1 MDGREEDWSLATQ
14 GPEAGELGSVAAL
27 SRLTR
32 GVKLFSAAPDFPLH
46 PMAELTLLFDGGCPL
61 CLREVKILRRRD
73 AGQGRLAFVD
83 VDDPA
88 YDPAHYG
95 GITYA
100 DAMGRMHAL
109 RSDGEVIRDVEV
121 FRQAYGLVGL
131 GWLYAPTRWP
141 LLRPLVDA
149 LYGLWARWRL
159 AVTGRPT
166 LDTLCQGRCHR
177 STASSIQTL
186 GT

>member
-1 MDGREEDWSLATQ
+1 
-14 GPEAGELGSVAAL
+14 
-27 SRLTR
+27 
-32 GVKLFSAAPDFPLH
+32 
-46 PMAELTLLFDGGCPL
+46 MAELTLLFDGACPL
-61 CLREVKILRRRD
+61 CVREVKTLRRRD
-73 AGQGRLAFVD
+73 AEQGRLAFVD

-88 YDPAHYG
+88 YDPAHHG

-109 RSDGEVIRDVEV
+109 RADGAVIQDVEV
-121 FRQAYGLVGL
+121 FRQAYGLVWL

-159 AVTGRPT
+159 AITGRPAMEV
-166 LDTLCQGRCHR
+166 LCQGRCNR
-177 STASSIQTL
+177 SKTSNIRTL
-186 GT
+186 EA

>member
-1 MDGREEDWSLATQ
+1 
-14 GPEAGELGSVAAL
+14 
-27 SRLTR
+27 
-32 GVKLFSAAPDFPLH
+32 
-46 PMAELTLLFDGGCPL
+46 MAELTLLFDGGCPL
-61 CLREVKILRRRD
+61 CLREVRILRRRD
-73 AGQGRLAFVD
+73 AERGCLAFVN

-88 YDPAHYG
+88 YDPARHG

-109 RSDGEVIRDVEV
+109 RADGAVIQDVEV

-141 LLRPLVDA
+141 LLRPMVDA

-159 AVTGRPT
+159 AITGRPAMEV
-166 LDTLCQGRCHR
+166 LCQGRCQTTPGPQAQASGNCEAPHPGPWR
-177 STASSIQTL
+177 S
-186 GT
+186 

>member
-1 MDGREEDWSLATQ
+1 LI
-14 GPEAGELGSVAAL
+14 
-27 SRLTR
+27 
-32 GVKLFSAAPDFPLH
+32 GVCSPLLH
-46 PMAELTLLFDGGCPL
+46 PVPAVYPMAELTLLFDGGCPL
-61 CLREVKILRRRD
+61 CLREVGILRRRD
-73 AGQGRLAFVD
+73 GERGRLAFVD

-88 YDPAHYG
+88 YDPARHG

-109 RSDGEVIRDVEV
+109 RSDGAVIRDVEV

-141 LLRPLVDA
+141 LLRPLVDT

-159 AVTGRPT
+159 AITGRPSMEV
-166 LDTLCQGRCHR
+166 LCRERCSIPPAAAMGPQAPAQHIHPVTHSGR
-177 STASSIQTL
+177 
-186 GT
+186 

>member
-1 MDGREEDWSLATQ
+1 MPNAPARPLD
-14 GPEAGELGSVAAL
+14 VA
-27 SRLTR
+27 
-32 GVKLFSAAPDFPLH
+32 VCPKDD
-46 PMAELTLLFDGGCPL
+46 LTLLFDGGCPL

-73 AGQGRLAFVD
+73 GSAGRLAFVD
-83 VDDPA
+83 VDDPS
-88 YDPAHYG
+88 YDPARYG

-109 RSDGEVIRDVEV
+109 RADGAVIRDVEV

-141 LLRPLVDA
+141 LLRPLVDTI
-149 LYGLWARWRL
+149 YRLWARWRL
-159 AVTGRPT
+159 AITGRPS
-166 LDTLCQGRCHR
+166 LDTLCQDRCHR
-177 STASSIQTL
+177 PIASSIQTL

>member
-1 MDGREEDWSLATQ
+1 
-14 GPEAGELGSVAAL
+14 
-27 SRLTR
+27 
-32 GVKLFSAAPDFPLH
+32 
-46 PMAELTLLFDGGCPL
+46 MAELTLLFDGACPL
-61 CLREVKILRRRD
+61 CLREVETLRRRD
-73 AGQGRLAFVD
+73 QGRGRLAFVD

-88 YDPAHYG
+88 YDPARHG

-100 DAMGRMHAL
+100 EAMGRMHAL
-109 RSDGEVIRDVEV
+109 RADGQVIRDVEV

-159 AVTGRPT
+159 AITGRPS
-166 LDTLCQGRCHR
+166 LDTLCRDRCDPR
-177 STASSIQTL
+177 SAASASAA
-186 GT
+186 GG

>member
-1 MDGREEDWSLATQ
+1 
-14 GPEAGELGSVAAL
+14 
-27 SRLTR
+27 
-32 GVKLFSAAPDFPLH
+32 
-46 PMAELTLLFDGGCPL
+46 MAELTLLFDGGCPL
-61 CLREVKILRRRD
+61 CLREVGILRRRD
-73 AGQGRLAFVD
+73 GGQGRLAFVD

-88 YDPAHYG
+88 YDPARYG

-109 RSDGEVIRDVEV
+109 RADGEVIQDVEV
-121 FRQAYGLVGL
+121 FRQSYGLVGL

-159 AVTGRPT
+159 AITGRPSMEV
-166 LDTLCQGRCHR
+166 LCQGRC
-177 STASSIQTL
+177 QTTP
-186 GT
+186 GPQGQAVGG

>member
-1 MDGREEDWSLATQ
+1 
-14 GPEAGELGSVAAL
+14 
-27 SRLTR
+27 
-32 GVKLFSAAPDFPLH
+32 
-46 PMAELTLLFDGGCPL
+46 MAELTLLFDGGCPL

-73 AGQGRLAFVD
+73 AERGRLAFVD

-88 YDPAHYG
+88 YDPARYG

-109 RSDGEVIRDVEV
+109 RADGEVIRDVEV

-149 LYGLWARWRL
+149 VYGLWARWRL
-159 AVTGRPT
+159 TITGRPSMEA
-166 LDTLCQGRCHR
+166 LCRGRCNL
-177 STASSIQTL
+177 SKTATIRTL
-186 GT
+186 EV

>member
-1 MDGREEDWSLATQ
+1 
-14 GPEAGELGSVAAL
+14 
-27 SRLTR
+27 
-32 GVKLFSAAPDFPLH
+32 
-46 PMAELTLLFDGGCPL
+46 MAELTLLFDGGCPL

-73 AGQGRLAFVD
+73 GGQGRLAFVD
-83 VDDPA
+83 VDNPA
-88 YDPAHYG
+88 YDPARYG
-95 GITYA
+95 GITYS

-109 RSDGEVIRDVEV
+109 RDDGGVIRDVEV

-159 AVTGRPT
+159 AVTGRPS
-166 LDTLCQGRCHR
+166 LEVLCQGRCQAAAGPQAKAVGGGAAQGQDCACISAATASACSA
-177 STASSIQTL
+177 STAPA
-186 GT
+186 GV